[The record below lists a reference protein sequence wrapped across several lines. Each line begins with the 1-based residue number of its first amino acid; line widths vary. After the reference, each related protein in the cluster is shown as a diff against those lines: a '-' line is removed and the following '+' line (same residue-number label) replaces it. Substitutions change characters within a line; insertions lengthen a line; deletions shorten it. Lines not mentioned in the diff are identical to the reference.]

1 MKQPRPRKNALDTP
15 PFLTETGDWHSAVII
30 ARLRIAGWSLRG
42 LAVHHGYVSGQLSA
56 AISRPWPK
64 GEGLI
69 AAAIGV
75 APEIIWP
82 SRYAQ
87 RAERQARMAANP
99 RRHSHRARP
108 APTAPVKQPLPSTSS
123 LDDASGAAQG
133 DF

>member
-42 LAVHHGYVSGQLSA
+42 LAVHHGYVSGQLGA

-75 APEIIWP
+75 PPETIWP
-82 SRYAQ
+82 SRYAK
-87 RAERQARMAANP
+87 RAERQARLAANP
-99 RRHSHRARP
+99 YCRGRRARP
-108 APTAPVKQPLPSTSS
+108 ATQVNQPLPSTSS

>member
-75 APEIIWP
+75 APETIWP
-82 SRYAQ
+82 SRYAK
-87 RAERQARMAANP
+87 RAERQARRAANP
-99 RRHSHRARP
+99 YRRARP
-108 APTAPVKQPLPSTSS
+108 APVKQPLPSTSS